1 MSSVPDL
8 TNERTNEPEN
18 ERIPH
23 RHREDR
29 FRLLVEAVRDYAI
42 FMLDPEGR
50 ILSWNAGAE
59 RIKGYRA
66 EEVIGKHFSIL
77 YLPEQIR
84 QGQPEAELEVARR
97 EGRLEEEGWRV
108 RKDGSQFWADVV
120 ITALRDEAGRLQGF
134 SKLTRDL
141 TQRKRT
147 EDMLRF
153 SMEQLE
159 EENKYRIE
167 AERSAREAEV
177 SVRDLSQRLL
187 RLQDEERRRL
197 GRELHD
203 SLGQLLVAAKMALGA
218 LGSEEGRRNFDQ
230 ELAHCSGLLDL
241 AMRELRTMAYVLYP
255 PMLEEMGLR
264 TAIESYLEGF
274 RQRSGVR
281 VEFEAGKDFGR
292 LPRDTELA
300 LFRVLQESLTN
311 VHRHSGSPT
320 AQIRLGP
327 KDETAVL
334 EIEDQGKGA
343 PAAALQFSGNPL
355 CLLGVGLRGMNERV
369 QQIGGQLELFSSE
382 RGTMVRATVPVRT
395 GKDLNSH
402 AAAAGS

>member
-8 TNERTNEPEN
+8 RNERTDEPEN

-23 RHREDR
+23 GYGEDR
-29 FRLLVEAVRDYAI
+29 FRLHVEAMRDYAVV
-42 FMLDPEGR
+42 MLDPEGR
-50 ILSWNAGAE
+50 IQSWNAGAE
-59 RIKGYRA
+59 LIIGYRA
-66 EEVIGKHFSIL
+66 EEVIGRHFSIF
-77 YLPEQIR
+77 YPAPDIQSGKTEK
-84 QGQPEAELEVARR
+84 ELEIAKQ
-97 EGRLEEEGWRV
+97 EGRFKLEGWRV
-108 RKDGSQFWADVV
+108 RKDGSQFWAEAL
-120 ITALRDEAGRLQGF
+120 ITALRDEAGRLHGF

-141 TQRKRT
+141 TERKRT

-153 SMEQLE
+153 SIEQLE
-159 EENKYRIE
+159 EENKYRIA
-167 AERSAREAEV
+167 AERSAREAEA

-187 RLQDEERRRL
+187 RLQDDERRRL

-203 SLGQLLVAAKMALGA
+203 GVGQLLVAAKMALGA

-230 ELAHCSGLLDL
+230 ELANCSGLLDL
-241 AMRELRTMAYVLYP
+241 AMRELRTMSYLLYP

-264 TAIESYLEGF
+264 AAIEMYLEGF
-274 RQRSGVR
+274 RQRSGIR
-281 VEFEAGKDFGR
+281 VEFEAGENFGR

-311 VHRHSGSPT
+311 VHRHSGSRT
-320 AQIRLGP
+320 AQIRLGR

-343 PAAALQFSGNPL
+343 PAAALQFRGDSL
-355 CLLGVGLRGMNERV
+355 RLLGVGLRGMNERV
-369 QQIGGQLELFSSE
+369 QQIGGRLELFS
-382 RGTMVRATVPVRT
+382 GDKGMMVRATVPLR
-395 GKDLNSH
+395 GSEDLKSH